1 MHPQNGTHPLSVRKL
16 SISIGTCC
24 ASFADGS
31 TEISASDIEV
41 GDTVMCHGMYIG
53 TVVHKFLSQTGEEV
67 YDIKLVYGPF
77 RVAALEDDVV
87 IKYRPRR

>member
-1 MHPQNGTHPLSVRKL
+1 M
-16 SISIGTCC
+16 
-24 ASFADGS
+24 
-31 TEISASDIEV
+31 SASDVEV
-41 GDTVMCHGMYIG
+41 GDTVMCHGMTG
-53 TVVHKFLSQTGEEV
+53 KVVYKFLSETGEEV

>member
-1 MHPQNGTHPLSVRKL
+1 M
-16 SISIGTCC
+16 
-24 ASFADGS
+24 
-31 TEISASDIEV
+31 SASDIEV

-77 RVAALEDDVV
+77 RVAALEDEF
-87 IKYRPRR
+87 